1 MQQMV
6 LLHVNAPASPG
17 SRRLSGLLP
26 KRTLLFAA
34 NARES
39 GKSMIF
45 RAGTAAKVRTVLL
58 HASAREYPLP

>member
-26 KRTLLFAA
+26 KRTFAA